1 MTSLRN
7 SLFWSLG
14 EKHLGQ
20 IIRLISAMILAR
32 LLTPKEIG
40 IFSLCAALL
49 AVASIFRDFGVSEY
63 IIQEKNLT
71 KEKLSGAYALTTM
84 TAWLMAL
91 GLFFSRDI
99 FASFYNEPALIDVLN
114 ILCINFVILPL
125 ASPGFALLNRE
136 MQFRNIFV
144 VQFSST
150 IIHAVTA
157 VVLAFLGFS
166 YMSLAWASLAGI
178 VIQTLLIMYYR
189 PRDSLILPNPLQIS
203 HVWRFGIMFSSSRAI
218 DSFNRNVHEFVIG
231 RQFGM
236 EALGIFSRA
245 LGLINLF
252 WNNVTA
258 AVTRVA
264 SPAFAST
271 YRDSEEQL
279 IILYRKAVA
288 VFTVIAWPFF
298 SFVALD
304 SERII
309 LLLFGDQWLAAAPLA
324 SILAISALISS
335 VFSMAP
341 NALIAMGHVK
351 RRLQIS
357 LLIAPVHIIGIGIAS
372 MFTTWTVAAVWIFSW
387 SVALMLYNYHLSV
400 TLKFTYIDLI
410 KSTLCSFKVTL
421 ITVITLVAISQLLG
435 MTGLH
440 DLLLLPLEG
449 CAAALAWFISVRL
462 LKHPVQE
469 EITNVYIQ
477 FRSAKGQA

>member
-1 MTSLRN
+1 MASIRN
-7 SLFWSLG
+7 SLIWSLG
-14 EKHLGQ
+14 EKNLGQ

-32 LLTPKEIG
+32 LLTPREIG
-40 IFSLCAALL
+40 IYSLCAALL

-71 KEKLSGAYALTTM
+71 REKLSGAYALTTL
-84 TAWLMAL
+84 TAWLMAA
-91 GLFFSRDI
+91 GLFFSRDL
-99 FASFYNEPALIDVLN
+99 FANFYNEPALIAVLN
-114 ILCINFVILPL
+114 ILCINFVIFPL

-150 IIHAVTA
+150 IVHALTAVT
-157 VVLAFLGFS
+157 LAFMGFS
-166 YMSLAWASLAGI
+166 YMSLAWASLTGI
-178 VIQTLLIMYYR
+178 AFQTLLIMIYR
-189 PRDSLILPNPLQIS
+189 PRDSLIFPNPLQIP
-203 HVWRFGIMFSSSRAI
+203 HVWRFGVMFSSSRAI
-218 DSFNRNVHEFVIG
+218 DTLNTNVHEFVIG
-231 RQFGM
+231 RRFGM
-236 EALGIFSRA
+236 EALGIFSLA

-271 YRDSEEQL
+271 YRNSEEQL

-298 SFVALD
+298 SFVALE

-309 LLLFGDQWLAAAPLA
+309 YLLFGDQWLAAAPLA
-324 SILAISALISS
+324 SILAISALISA
-335 VFSMAP
+335 VFSLAP

-372 MFTTWTVAAVWIFSW
+372 LFDTWTVAAVWIISW
-387 SVALMLYNYHLSV
+387 SVALMLYNYHLSA
-400 TLKFTYIDLI
+400 TLRFTYIDLI
-410 KSTLCSFKVTL
+410 KSTLGSFKVTL
-421 ITVITLVAISQLLG
+421 ITISTLILATQLLE
-435 MTGLH
+435 MAALH
-440 DLLLLPLEG
+440 DLLILPLQAG
-449 CAAALAWFISVRL
+449 TVALAWFLSVRL

-469 EITNVYIQ
+469 EIMNVYIQ

>member
-1 MTSLRN
+1 MASLRN

-32 LLTPKEIG
+32 LLSPKEIG

-91 GLFFSRDI
+91 GLFFSRDL

-150 IIHAVTA
+150 VIHALTA
-157 VVLAFLGFS
+157 VTLAFMGFS
-166 YMSLAWASLAGI
+166 YMSLAWASLTGI

-189 PRDSLILPNPLQIS
+189 PRDSLILPNPRQIP

-279 IILYRKAVA
+279 IVLYRKAVA

-335 VFSMAP
+335 VFSLAP
-341 NALIAMGHVK
+341 NALIAMGQVK

-372 MFTTWTVAAVWIFSW
+372 LFATWTVAAVWIFSW
-387 SVALMLYNYHLSV
+387 SVALMLYNYHLSA

-421 ITVITLVAISQLLG
+421 ITVLTLVVISQLLG

-440 DLLLLPLEG
+440 DLLMLPLEA

-469 EITNVYIQ
+469 EIMNVYSQ
-477 FRSAKGQA
+477 FKKAKGQA

>member
-1 MTSLRN
+1 
-7 SLFWSLG
+7 
-14 EKHLGQ
+14 
-20 IIRLISAMILAR
+20 MILAR

-91 GLFFSRDI
+91 GLFFSRDM

-157 VVLAFLGFS
+157 VALAFLGFS
-166 YMSLAWASLAGI
+166 YMSLAWASLTGI

-189 PRDSLILPNPLQIS
+189 PRDSLILPNPLQIA

-372 MFTTWTVAAVWIFSW
+372 LFTTWTVAAVWIFSW

-400 TLKFTYIDLI
+400 TLKFTYIDLV

-421 ITVITLVAISQLLG
+421 ITVLTLFATSQLLG

-440 DLLLLPLEG
+440 DLLLLPLEA
-449 CAAALAWFISVRL
+449 CAAALAWFVSVRL

-469 EITNVYIQ
+469 EIMNVYIQ
-477 FRSAKGQA
+477 FRSAKGEA